1 MTRMATQDCRS
12 PAQDGRQERARR
24 VLVHM
29 SEKGSLVGGNVV
41 NILQFALDG
50 VSQQQSAIAGNLAN
64 AQTPGY
70 SALDVS
76 FQQSLER
83 ALADG
88 GTATITEKS
97 SNAPPATDG
106 NNVDL
111 TTELVAAQEATLNY
125 QVVTNSLNDQ
135 FRLVR
140 GAAGG
145 PFT

>member
-1 MTRMATQDCRS
+1 M
-12 PAQDGRQERARR
+12 
-24 VLVHM
+24 
-29 SEKGSLVGGNVV
+29 GGNVV

-50 VSQQQSAIAGNLAN
+50 VSQQQAAIAGNVAN

-70 SALDVS
+70 TAEDVS

-88 GTATITEKS
+88 GTATITES
-97 SNAPPATDG
+97 PSNAAPATDG

-111 TTELVAAQEATLNY
+111 TTQLVEAQESTLQY
-125 QVVTNSLNDQ
+125 QQITDSLNSQ
-135 FRLVR
+135 FRLVQ

-145 PFT
+145 SFT